1 MFSIGAAFGSK
12 RFKTFNFLKKK
23 KIKKPSKLI
32 SNTGPKNVY
41 LCSKNQDTVKLG
53 IAALKNLSKK
63 TKLDNAKLLISVTET
78 PKKFFPGNSFEYA
91 SSLNLN
97 KKMELI
103 DLNSGCSGFLDAL
116 SLSYRLKKKALIV
129 CSENYS
135 SHMKNRSQSTFLL
148 FSDAASAIFVNPGKF
163 KILYD
168 EVQHQKNSFNLLCA
182 DKNGLFMNG
191 PEVFFFTKKL
201 VIPML
206 KKTLL
211 KYPSIKYVFCHQ
223 ASLIVLNT
231 LKSEFKNFKI
241 EIPTNIKTRGNT
253 VSSSIPILLKDTFPK
268 IKGRNSSFIM
278 LGFGVGLQCR
288 IMVIEK

>member
-12 RFKTFNFLKKK
+12 KFKTLSFLKKR
-23 KIKKPSKLI
+23 KIKKPTKLI
-32 SNTGPKNVY
+32 DNTGPKNVY
-41 LCSKNQDTVKLG
+41 HCSKKQDTVSLG
-53 IAALKNLSKK
+53 IAALKNLSKI
-63 TKLDNAKLLISVTET
+63 TKLSNAKILISVTET

-91 SSLNLN
+91 SRLNLN

-103 DLNSGCSGFLDAL
+103 DINSGCSGFLDAL
-116 SLSYRLKKKALIV
+116 SLAFRLKKQTLIV

-135 SHMKNRSQSTFLL
+135 SHMKSKSQSTFLL
-148 FSDAASAIFVNPGKF
+148 FSDAASAISINPKKF

-168 EVQHQKNSFNLLCA
+168 EVQHQKNSFDLLCS

-191 PEVFFFTKKL
+191 PEVFLFTKKL

-206 KKTLL
+206 KKVLL

-231 LKSEFKNFKI
+231 LKSELKGFRI

-253 VSSSIPILLKDTFPK
+253 VSSSIPILLKDTFTK
-268 IKGRNSSFIM
+268 ISDKNRSFVM

-288 IMVIEK
+288 IMVIKR